1 MLPDGSTTFLCPQS
15 KPMGGFA
22 PYFSQ
27 LETPYKAD
35 DTMGKN
41 GWGEGYTFP
50 CLFRNSDKGWI
61 LISETGV
68 DSKYCGSRL
77 LGHENGLYTI
87 GFPQEGERME
97 MVQLHL
103 DLPCREKRLENDHFG

>member
-1 MLPDGSTTFLCPQS
+1 
-15 KPMGGFA
+15 
-22 PYFSQ
+22 
-27 LETPYKAD
+27 
-35 DTMGKN
+35 MGKN

-50 CLFRNSDKGWI
+50 CLFRNGDKGWI

-87 GFPQEGERME
+87 GFPQEGNEWKWYNRTRT
-97 MVQLHL
+97 
-103 DLPCREKRLENDHFG
+103 CTAGRNSLENDHFG

>member
-1 MLPDGSTTFLCPQS
+1 
-15 KPMGGFA
+15 
-22 PYFSQ
+22 
-27 LETPYKAD
+27 
-35 DTMGKN
+35 MGKN

-50 CLFRNSDKGWI
+50 CLFRNGDKGWI

-87 GFPQEGERME
+87 GFPQEGEMNG

-103 DLPCREKRLENDHFG
+103 DLPCREKRLGERSLWVKLWLRLLKRQFPLML

>member
-1 MLPDGSTTFLCPQS
+1 
-15 KPMGGFA
+15 MGGFA
-22 PYFSQ
+22 RTSPSY
-27 LETPYKAD
+27 ETPYKAD
-35 DTMGKN
+35 DAMGKN

-50 CLFRNSDKGWI
+50 CLFRNGDKGWI

-87 GFPQEGERME
+87 GFPQEGEMNGNGTTAPG
-97 MVQLHL
+97 LA
-103 DLPCREKRLENDHFG
+103 LPEKRLGERSLWVKLWLRLLKRQFPLML